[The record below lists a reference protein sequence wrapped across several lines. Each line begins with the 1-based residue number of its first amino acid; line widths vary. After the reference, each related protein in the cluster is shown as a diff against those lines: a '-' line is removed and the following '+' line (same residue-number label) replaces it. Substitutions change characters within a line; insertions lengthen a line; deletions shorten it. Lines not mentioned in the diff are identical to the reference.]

1 METVA
6 RIFLCARCR
15 EQVCICS
22 DCYRVQQYCGEDCA
36 HTARR
41 LSLKA
46 AGRRYQSTRRGRSKH
61 AERMRRYRAKKQIVT
76 HHSSPAPAPD
86 ALLLLCLSVI
96 VAAAIAVPAV
106 PARRARRA
114 RRCHFCGRP
123 CSVFMRLNFLC
134 GRVAQAP

>member
-6 RIFLCARCR
+6 RLFLCARCR
-15 EQVCICS
+15 KQVCICS
-22 DCYRVQQYCGEDCA
+22 DCDRGQQYCDDDCA
-36 HTARR
+36 LTARR
-41 LSLKA
+41 LSLRA

-86 ALLLLCLSVI
+86 ALLLLCLGVI

-106 PARRARRA
+106 PAGRA

-123 CSVFMRLNFLC
+123 CSVFVRLNFLC

>member
-6 RIFLCARCR
+6 RLFLCARCR
-15 EQVCICS
+15 VQVCICS
-22 DCYRVQQYCGEDCA
+22 HCDRSQQYCGEDCA
-36 HTARR
+36 LTARQ

-46 AGRRYQSTRRGRSKH
+46 AGRRYQSTRRGRAKH
-61 AERMRRYRAKKQIVT
+61 AERMRRYRAKEQIVT
-76 HHSSPAPAPD
+76 HHSSPTPVPD
-86 ALLLLCLSVI
+86 VLLLLCLGVV

-106 PARRARRA
+106 TAGRA